1 MKPYAT
7 TNTPLDDKDLWE
19 TPQEV
24 VDAVVKRIGMPIVLD
39 VCATTETTKATT
51 FFGPGSVDKDAFSV
65 SWEYAMRSEYIAEL
79 NLDYHNIGMAWMNPP
94 YSRGNLARWTQRAKE
109 FAQAGHFISCL
120 VPHASDT
127 TWWQENIEPQASLI
141 LLPTKRI
148 RFLRP
153 DGTPGDS
160 PPGPS
165 AICLLTP
172 WGGPAVYER
181 LEI

>member
-1 MKPYAT
+1 MKPRAAT
-7 TNTPLDDKDLWE
+7 KTPLDDKDLWE
-19 TPQEV
+19 TPWEV
-24 VDAVVKRIGMPIVLD
+24 VGAVKKRVGMPVVLD
-39 VCATTETTKATT
+39 VCATAETAKAVP
-51 FFGPGSVDKDAFSV
+51 FFGPGGICQDAFDV
-65 SWEYAMRSEYIAEL
+65 SWGRIMDEEYVSGVQLGYAGT
-79 NLDYHNIGMAWMNPP
+79 GMAWMNPP
-94 YSRGNLARWTQRAKE
+94 YSRGNLNRWTRRAKE
-109 FAQAGHFISCL
+109 FAQSGYFIACL
-120 VPHASDT
+120 VPHAPDT

-141 LLPTKRI
+141 LMPTKRI

-172 WGGPAVYER
+172 WGGPTVYER

>member
-1 MKPYAT
+1 MKPHAT
-7 TNTPLDDKDLWE
+7 TNTPIDDKDLWE

-24 VDAVVKRIGMPIVLD
+24 VDAVVDRIGMPVVLD
-39 VCATTETTKATT
+39 VCSTRSSTKARTW
-51 FFGPGSVDKDAFSV
+51 FGPGGVREDAMSQD
-65 SWEYAMRSEYIAEL
+65 WAEWMTL
-79 NLDYHNIGMAWMNPP
+79 ITGETGPGIAWMNPP
-94 YSRGNLARWTQRAKE
+94 YSRGNLSRWTSEAMRLANNRHMI
-109 FAQAGHFISCL
+109 ACL
-120 VPHASDT
+120 VPHAPDT
-127 TWWQENIEPQASLI
+127 TWWQEYIDPQASLI
-141 LLPTKRI
+141 MMPTRRI